1 MTALRL
7 RAVSSAVGAL
17 LLLGA
22 TPEPKVCSAPEVP
35 PLRSPASERDRE
47 DQKIRH
53 QLRAKECE
61 LEARRRADPGG
72 LQSCYFGPEFVRISN
87 ERYEEIRQAHKAD
100 PVELWHAI
108 LSEPEDPNLPALEI
122 VVTSKSGPNCK
133 NDYERQL
140 EAEIDALAKRL
151 NVR

>member
-1 MTALRL
+1 MTAPRF
-7 RAVSSAVGAL
+7 RAGFFAVGAL

-22 TPEPKVCSAPEVP
+22 TPAPDVCSAPQVP
-35 PLRSPASERDRE
+35 PLPSPASERDLK
-47 DQKIRH
+47 DQNLRH

-61 LEARRRADPGG
+61 LEARRRSDPGG
-72 LQSCYFGPEFVRISN
+72 MQSCYFGPEFVRISN
-87 ERYEEIRQAHKAD
+87 ERYEELRQAHKAD

-140 EAEIDALAKRL
+140 EAEIDALAKQL

>member
-1 MTALRL
+1 MAMRFRAALP
-7 RAVSSAVGAL
+7 AVGAL

-22 TPEPKVCSAPEVP
+22 TPEPNVCSAPEVP
-35 PLRSPASERDRE
+35 PLPSPASERDRH
-47 DQKIRH
+47 DQRIRY

-72 LQSCYFGPEFVRISN
+72 MQSCYFGPEFVRISD

-108 LSEPEDPNLPALEI
+108 LSEPEDPNLPALK
-122 VVTSKSGPNCK
+122 VVVSSKSGPNCK

-140 EAEIDALAKRL
+140 EAEIDALTKQL